1 MAKINKTIF
10 IIILIVLTLIPMVI
24 ALQKTFTV
32 EETDLVNVMPNAI
45 DPDEEVVS
53 YSFQKPLNDSGQ
65 WQTSYDD
72 EGEYGIEITASDG
85 VTSASERITLIVE
98 GKNRAPEVQPLSI
111 TVNEGETITLNL
123 PEKDLDGDVLIYEF
137 DKPLNDDGTWETS
150 FSDEGEY
157 QFTIKVSDGDLTS
170 TTTVDITINNFDRPL
185 FLSVP
190 KVLEAKE
197 GEEFNWEIDVHDPDG
212 DEINLKVK
220 NLPEGAIIEDNT
232 ITWIPNYNEI
242 KKSEG
247 LISNS
252 LNALR
257 LEKYFLKQKTIPI
270 EVEAC
275 SNDLCEKVASSLIIH
290 NVNQKPI
297 FEPIENITITAT
309 EKLKIDFTATDLD
322 GDVIKYYFSQP
333 IGKHNGVWKT
343 KRDDVGE
350 YTVYVTAN
358 DGKEQT
364 SVPIKINVL
373 KDNRAPKLKVNQQS
387 FLVNENEEIE
397 ISLKAKDRDNDNVT
411 FSIKN
416 LPQGA
421 SLDGNIFRW
430 TPPYYEVSER
440 SNSWEDN
447 LISKVATLNRGF
459 NSEKNV
465 RELEFVA
472 SDGQDEDVS
481 VVKVTIKNVN
491 LKPRLIDFLPTI
503 DATVKTHD
511 PIIFHVVVKDNDE
524 DKLDYSWSFSLHE
537 PRVKGTDTIE
547 RTFVTPG
554 RKKVKVTVSDG
565 RESVEVVWRIKVVEN
580 EEIIREKLL
589 EQELSPV
596 MPIKEKFN
604 VYVIDG

>member
-1 MAKINKTIF
+1 
-10 IIILIVLTLIPMVI
+10 
-24 ALQKTFTV
+24 
-32 EETDLVNVMPNAI
+32 
-45 DPDEEVVS
+45 
-53 YSFQKPLNDSGQ
+53 
-65 WQTSYDD
+65 
-72 EGEYGIEITASDG
+72 
-85 VTSASERITLIVE
+85 
-98 GKNRAPEVQPLSI
+98 
-111 TVNEGETITLNL
+111 
-123 PEKDLDGDVLIYEF
+123 F

-333 IGKHNGVWKT
+333 IGKHN
-343 KRDDVGE
+343 
-350 YTVYVTAN
+350 
-358 DGKEQT
+358 
-364 SVPIKINVL
+364 
-373 KDNRAPKLKVNQQS
+373 
-387 FLVNENEEIE
+387 
-397 ISLKAKDRDNDNVT
+397 
-411 FSIKN
+411 
-416 LPQGA
+416 
-421 SLDGNIFRW
+421 
-430 TPPYYEVSER
+430 
-440 SNSWEDN
+440 
-447 LISKVATLNRGF
+447 
-459 NSEKNV
+459 
-465 RELEFVA
+465 
-472 SDGQDEDVS
+472 
-481 VVKVTIKNVN
+481 
-491 LKPRLIDFLPTI
+491 
-503 DATVKTHD
+503 
-511 PIIFHVVVKDNDE
+511 
-524 DKLDYSWSFSLHE
+524 
-537 PRVKGTDTIE
+537 
-547 RTFVTPG
+547 
-554 RKKVKVTVSDG
+554 
-565 RESVEVVWRIKVVEN
+565 
-580 EEIIREKLL
+580 
-589 EQELSPV
+589 
-596 MPIKEKFN
+596 
-604 VYVIDG
+604 